1 MGMTTMLRFEVPKVL
16 KCSEATMQNW
26 LTLLEA
32 NYNRNP
38 YHNSTHAADVLH
50 ASACFLD
57 RPRVKEYCDEID
69 EAACLVA
76 AVVHDVNHP
85 GRNRFDYFD
94 IFHLSSHK
102 RASVKNDKNQSL

>member
-1 MGMTTMLRFEVPKVL
+1 MLRFEVPKVL

-57 RPRVKEYCDEID
+57 RPRVKEYCDELD

-85 GRNRFDYFD
+85 GRNRWVDENV
-94 IFHLSSHK
+94 LMW
-102 RASVKNDKNQSL
+102 QSKISLMYSFLHFLR

>member
-1 MGMTTMLRFEVPKVL
+1 MLRFEVPKVL
-16 KCSEATMQNW
+16 KCPEATMQNW

-57 RPRVKEYCDEID
+57 RPRVKEYCDELD

-85 GRNRFDYFD
+85 GRNRFDQM
-94 IFHLSSHK
+94 IICHLRMWK
-102 RASVKNDKNQSL
+102 